1 MIFEGKIKGGMLI
14 VVNEKILVEKD
25 RKHGFHLSP
34 LLLRI
39 IRVSVLKQ
47 VQKQKRESGENEV
60 SVSVSPL
67 YIAKSDNSST
77 LFLLIFLDPLTLT

>member
-1 MIFEGKIKGGMLI
+1 MIFERKIKGGKLI
-14 VVNEKILVEKD
+14 VANEKILVEKD
-25 RKHGFHLSP
+25 RKHSFPLSP

-47 VQKQKRESGENEV
+47 VQKQERESGENEV
-60 SVSVSPL
+60 CVSVSPL
-67 YIAKSDNSST
+67 YTAKSHNSST